1 MRDYRGYRFTPV
13 VAMLLLGV
21 TSTVSAGVM
30 DNVNFSFGGFI
41 RGEVATRTT
50 SLENPNNQ
58 YGNVFNDV
66 TVERQAFLP
75 PKLAL
80 NAINWGDVPIG
91 VNLGGLPVLGQIV
104 PNVGFSDELR
114 RGDFVPSM
122 SNDFNYT
129 LLRAEGELGIRFG
142 RKFRIIGRLRALYH
156 PDDVIDGFDA
166 TTVNAFQGGI
176 VGGDPRLYHGDAPNY
191 FEYIVDGGDKPLPLE
206 WTGSNYQV
214 YFPALL
220 AEYTGNGLTVR
231 VGNQQ
236 IAWGQSIFFRVFDV
250 PNGLDL
256 RRHLIL
262 DRALEEFSD
271 KRTPQLSARV
281 TYQLTN
287 EILVDAYAGQFT
299 PTIFGNPNTPYNVI
313 PAQFTVY
320 DQYVNGGYDD
330 EINYG
335 LRLKGDYGQWGWQAA
350 AVRRFGPEGTFAWTK
365 TGVAKP
371 LFGPLGNLVNTT
383 YNARPACPDGT
394 EGYQL
399 LCRNFADSAEALAN
413 APFIAEPGGVY
424 SANEWFNYAAQV
436 RLDGVLGLNAAI
448 TEFDGSQDIFASEV
462 ENYEQAFAQ
471 LNTFFIGSGGSLRGF
486 ISRDYHVEN
495 VFMLGGSYV
504 NESDNDFLNQL
515 IFNLEVQYTPERH
528 FTNISLSRHRI
539 VQDEYTVSLV
549 VDKWH
554 RFFDEFP
561 GTYIVFQ
568 ALTKNRSD
576 LVGRHL
582 SGYGGKEIVDG
593 DAQRSTKPLGRNAT
607 YLVAGFLQ
615 PFPNKIWEI
624 EFAGLLDPEGGLFA
638 QPGVR
643 WNPGK
648 GLTVEGFYNY
658 INGEL
663 WGNPS
668 NNLVSTLDFAEEFTL
683 RVTYQF

>member
-1 MRDYRGYRFTPV
+1 MKTMGSGKTFAAAALALGAGG
-13 VAMLLLGV
+13 VAH
-21 TSTVSAGVM
+21 AGFL
-30 DNVNFSFGGFI
+30 DNVNYSFGGFV
-41 RGEVATRTT
+41 RAEVATRTT

-58 YGNVFNDV
+58 NGNTFNNVDA
-66 TVERQAFLP
+66 ERQAFLP
-75 PKLAL
+75 PKLAV
-80 NAINWGDVPIG
+80 NAIRWGAIPLG
-91 VNLGGLPVLGQIV
+91 VDISGLPVIGQVI
-104 PNVGFSDELR
+104 PAVGFSDTIR
-114 RGDFVPSM
+114 RSDFVATHD
-122 SNDFNYT
+122 NNFNYT
-129 LLRAEGELGIRFG
+129 VLRAEGELGIRFG

-166 TTVNAFQGGI
+166 TSVDAFQGGI
-176 VGGDPRLYHGDAPNY
+176 IGGDPRLYHGNTPNY
-191 FEYIVDGGDKPLPLE
+191 FEYIVDGGKEPLPLE
-206 WTGSNYQV
+206 WAGSNYQV

-220 AEYTGNGLTVR
+220 AEYTGGGLTIR

-250 PNGLDL
+250 PNGIDL

-287 EILVDAYAGQFT
+287 EILVDAYAAQFT

-320 DQYVNGGYDD
+320 DQYDKGGYSD

-335 LRLKGDYGQWGWQAA
+335 IRLKGDYGQWGWQAA
-350 AVRRFGPEGTFAWTK
+350 AVRRYGPEGTFAWTK
-365 TGVAKP
+365 TGVNKP
-371 LFGPLGNLVNTT
+371 LFGPLGNLVNTA
-383 YNARPACPDGT
+383 YNIRPACPAGT
-394 EGYQL
+394 QGYQL
-399 LCRNFADSAEALAN
+399 LCRNFADSGEALAN

-424 SANEWFNYAAQV
+424 SASEWFDYAAQV
-436 RLDGVLGLNAAI
+436 RLDGIHGLNAAI
-448 TEFDGSQDIFASEV
+448 ENFDGAQDIFASPV
-462 ENYEQAFAQ
+462 ETYKEAFAQ

-504 NESDNDFLNQL
+504 IDSDNDFLNQL
-515 IFNLEVQYTPERH
+515 IMNLEVQYTPERH
-528 FTNISLSRHRI
+528 FTNISLSPQRI

-549 VDKWH
+549 MDKWH

-582 SGYGGKEIVDG
+582 SGYGGRAVLED
-593 DAQRSTKPLGRNAT
+593 DATRQTDPLSGNAT

-624 EFAGLLDPEGGLFA
+624 EFATLLDPQGGIFA

-648 GLTVEGFYNY
+648 GVTVEGFYNY

-663 WGNPS
+663 WGNPYD
-668 NNLVSTLDFAEEFTL
+668 NLVSTLDFAEEFTL